1 MPIYKPQTVE
11 SINLY
16 TVLDCPFCSYSS
28 TSIKYKSQ
36 ILNHIKKC
44 NEHEQENNNIED
56 DCCDD
61 GEETVGHYLDWRIN
75 LTNIVKKF
83 IRTNEL
89 ALINSQTPEQIRL
102 YIKKNLLENILIDR
116 RADLDTFWIY
126 RLFFEMDELEDQK
139 LDEVMEEYYDI

>member
-16 TVLDCPFCSYSS
+16 SVLDCPFCSYSS
-28 TSIKYKSQ
+28 INIKYRSQ

-56 DCCDD
+56 DSCCDD
-61 GEETVGHYLDWRIN
+61 EETVGHYLDWSIN
-75 LTNIVKKF
+75 LINTVKKF

-89 ALINSQTPEQIRL
+89 AIINSQTPEEIRL

-126 RLFFEMDELEDQK
+126 RWFFEMDELEDQK
-139 LDEVMEEYYDI
+139 LDKVMEEYYDI